1 LTSQRFTAKN
11 VRASLV
17 SVFQKCRDP
26 AGSQHSPS
34 FVKKVDAGACCPDK
48 GTPCNNGFEYCSGGR
63 VQIAHYTTAKY
74 NCNCECPGSVY
85 SYTEHTH
92 LAC

>member
-1 LTSQRFTAKN
+1 MTRTLSQ
-11 VRASLV
+11 
-17 SVFQKCRDP
+17 
-26 AGSQHSPS
+26 AGDRLLGLL
-34 FVKKVDAGACCPDK
+34 VKKVDAGACCPDK